1 MKKYD
6 VIIIGMGCAGIGAF
20 LQMKKTM
27 KSILAIEEKRIG
39 GAVFYANRITNMPLI
54 KSIDGR
60 RIVELFEKQIKKDAK
75 IIYEKCVSIEENKD
89 SVNVTTEK
97 NKFLSRYTIICT
109 GREPKEMK
117 NVKLKMKTIGDKLK
131 GKNICII
138 GGGEM
143 AVDYSISLSERG
155 KSVEIISTGN
165 FLKVNKNL
173 TNEAKIKRIKFNR
186 MCIVNNVI
194 KDKDYYVKFIKNNK
208 TIVKRFS
215 DVILCIGTKKLL
227 PEIKGE
233 KRKKRILFAGTVKN
247 SISKQCSI
255 AFADGVREAMK
266 ISEKNTE

>member
-117 NVKLKMKTIGDKLK
+117 NVKLKLR
-131 GKNICII
+131 
-138 GGGEM
+138 
-143 AVDYSISLSERG
+143 SE
-155 KSVEIISTGN
+155 EFLTFN
-165 FLKVNKNL
+165 F
-173 TNEAKIKRIKFNR
+173 
-186 MCIVNNVI
+186 
-194 KDKDYYVKFIKNNK
+194 
-208 TIVKRFS
+208 
-215 DVILCIGTKKLL
+215 
-227 PEIKGE
+227 
-233 KRKKRILFAGTVKN
+233 
-247 SISKQCSI
+247 
-255 AFADGVREAMK
+255 
-266 ISEKNTE
+266 